1 MVLEVVAA
9 GSGNGLQL
17 VIGQRLPE
25 LSTRCCQGIVETV
38 VGVVHLIDSEHGLQ
52 TTFCPSRTMTTPTEQ
67 TLDGS

>member
-1 MVLEVVAA
+1 MVMVLEVVAA

-38 VGVVHLIDSEHGLQ
+38 VRVVHLIHLEYGLQ
-52 TTFCPSRTMTTPTEQ
+52 TAFIETGIMSYK
-67 TLDGS
+67 G